1 MGRHPRVTSHAAS
14 HIRRLLTCSPHPR
27 FWRTVLENRISRAKR
42 TFLRMAMALAVV
54 VLTAG
59 ATQAADPGDF
69 VTLTPISDGDP
80 ATDDR
85 GRAVPNINAVSYKT
99 QSLTTVG
106 DYQFTSYYDS
116 DGKLIVGRCN
126 LAKDRKTWTL
136 LRTEFTSFNIK
147 DSHNTSSIA
156 IDGDGYLHVAW
167 GVHGNPLP
175 YTRSTTPVLN
185 EGPLHL
191 IGESVGNSGGIAGAL
206 PFQSGR
212 VTYPEFFNI
221 PGSGDLLLTYRLGAS
236 SNGEWQL
243 ARWNNA
249 TKTWA
254 GIHTALNSGDSGPQ
268 PWIDNDYGGDIRP
281 NVNAYHNKIV
291 FDANGRM
298 HASWAWRT
306 GGDSSSGFG
315 DYQTNHNIM
324 YAWSDNGGV
333 DWRRDNGVL
342 YQRDGVHDIDEDNAV
357 PVVNI
362 PEGSSLRNQM
372 SSTIGPDGTYYI
384 GSTWAPEAAQGN
396 YLRQY
401 MLVEYDGTQWKTH
414 QVGQRNSEFGNS
426 RIPESQLN
434 KFSMRRPIVLA
445 DDDNRVFLVFSD
457 YQRGGG
463 VTVAYSQDAARNDW
477 QFIDLA
483 TQDMRR
489 WDPTYDLN
497 RWQNDGVLSI
507 FYLPGGP
514 MAGTISVLEWDASA
528 FFSSVPEPKSVSMLT
543 IGGMMLAAR
552 QREPRGSSTDHR

>member
-1 MGRHPRVTSHAAS
+1 MTS
-14 HIRRLLTCSPHPR
+14 
-27 FWRTVLENRISRAKR
+27 
-42 TFLRMAMALAVV
+42 ALAVI
-54 VLTAG
+54 LMTAG
-59 ATQAADPGDF
+59 AAQAAKPGDF

-85 GRAVPNINAVSYKT
+85 GRAKTNINAVSYKT

-106 DYQFTSYYDS
+106 DYQFTSYYGG
-116 DGKLIVGRCN
+116 DGKLIVGRRN
-126 LAKDRKTWTL
+126 LANNPNTWTL
-136 LRTEFTSFNIK
+136 LRTEFTSFNIN

-156 IDGDGYLHVAW
+156 IDGDGYLHIAW

-175 YTRSTTPVLN
+175 YTRSTTPMLN
-185 EGPLHL
+185 DGPLHL
-191 IGESVGNSGGIAGAL
+191 IGESAGNSGGIAGAL

-221 PGSGDLLLTYRLGAS
+221 PGSGDLLLTYRIGAA

-249 TKTWA
+249 TKTWS
-254 GIHTALNSGDSGPQ
+254 GIHTAVNSGDSGPQ
-268 PWIDNDYGGDIRP
+268 PWIDNDYSGDNRP

-298 HASWAWRT
+298 HVSWTWRT
-306 GGDSSSGFG
+306 GGDSTSGFG

-333 DWRRDNGVL
+333 DWHRDTGVL
-342 YQRDGVHDIDEDNAV
+342 YRRNDVHDIDEDNAV

-396 YLRQY
+396 QLRQY
-401 MLVEYDGTQWKTH
+401 MLAEYNGTQWKTH
-414 QVGQRNSEFGNS
+414 QVGRRNSEFSNN

-445 DDDNRVFLVFSD
+445 DGENRVFLVFSD

-463 VTVAYSQDAARNDW
+463 VTVAYSEDAARNDW
-477 QFIDLA
+477 KFIDL
-483 TQDMRR
+483 TTEDMGR

-497 RWQNDGVLSI
+497 RWKNDGVLSI

-514 MAGTISVLEWDASA
+514 TAGAVSVLEWDARA
-528 FFSSVPEPKSVSMLT
+528 YLR
-543 IGGMMLAAR
+543 L
-552 QREPRGSSTDHR
+552 